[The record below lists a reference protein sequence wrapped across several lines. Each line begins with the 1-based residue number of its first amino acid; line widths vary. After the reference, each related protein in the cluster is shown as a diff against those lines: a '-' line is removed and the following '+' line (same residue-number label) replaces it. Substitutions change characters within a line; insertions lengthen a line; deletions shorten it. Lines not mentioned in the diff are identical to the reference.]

1 MDRKI
6 YAVCG
11 PTAVGK
17 TKFAIEIA
25 RFLGG
30 EIVSCDSM
38 QLYKYMDI
46 GSAKPTADERAMV
59 RHYLVDEID
68 PREPFSAAKYQKLAR
83 AAIDE
88 IFNKEKVPVI
98 TGGTGLYLNAILY
111 DMDISAPPKNPDY
124 RSRLYD
130 EAEKQ
135 GPQAVYERLQK
146 ADPQAAER
154 IHPNNVKKVVRALE
168 AAESGTK
175 VGDFSHDLKPVK
187 DYEAVLIGLTRE
199 RSLLYQRINERVDH
213 LIEAGLLSEVKHL
226 LEMGLTESDI
236 SMKGI
241 GYKEIIGYYHGEYSL
256 DEAVRLV
263 KKNTR
268 RYAKRQ
274 LTWFRRYET
283 MKWFCIS
290 DYDSDEQCLEDIF
303 LWLKK
308 R

>member
-38 QLYKYMDI
+38 HLYKYMDI

-111 DMDISAPPKNPDY
+111 DMDFSAPPKNPDY

-199 RSLLYQRINERVDH
+199 RSLLYQRINERVDQ

>member
-98 TGGTGLYLNAILY
+98 TGAQ
-111 DMDISAPPKNPDY
+111 D
-124 RSRLYD
+124 
-130 EAEKQ
+130 
-135 GPQAVYERLQK
+135 
-146 ADPQAAER
+146 
-154 IHPNNVKKVVRALE
+154 
-168 AAESGTK
+168 
-175 VGDFSHDLKPVK
+175 
-187 DYEAVLIGLTRE
+187 
-199 RSLLYQRINERVDH
+199 
-213 LIEAGLLSEVKHL
+213 
-226 LEMGLTESDI
+226 
-236 SMKGI
+236 
-241 GYKEIIGYYHGEYSL
+241 
-256 DEAVRLV
+256 
-263 KKNTR
+263 
-268 RYAKRQ
+268 
-274 LTWFRRYET
+274 
-283 MKWFCIS
+283 CI
-290 DYDSDEQCLEDIF
+290 
-303 LWLKK
+303 
-308 R
+308 

>member
-111 DMDISAPPKNPDY
+111 DMDFSAPPKNPDY

-199 RSLLYQRINERVDH
+199 RSLLYQRINERVDQ

>member
-1 MDRKI
+1 MD
-6 YAVCG
+6 
-11 PTAVGK
+11 
-17 TKFAIEIA
+17 F
-25 RFLGG
+25 
-30 EIVSCDSM
+30 
-38 QLYKYMDI
+38 
-46 GSAKPTADERAMV
+46 
-59 RHYLVDEID
+59 
-68 PREPFSAAKYQKLAR
+68 
-83 AAIDE
+83 
-88 IFNKEKVPVI
+88 
-98 TGGTGLYLNAILY
+98 
-111 DMDISAPPKNPDY
+111 SAPPKNPDY

-290 DYDSDEQCLEDIF
+290 DYDSDEQGLEDIF

>member
-111 DMDISAPPKNPDY
+111 DMDFSAPPKNPDY

-130 EAEKQ
+130 AAAKQ

-187 DYEAVLIGLTRE
+187 DYEAILIGLTRE
-199 RSLLYQRINERVDH
+199 RSLLYQRINERVDQ

-226 LEMGLTESDI
+226 LEMGLIDEGDRLQRDHRLLSRRI
-236 SMKGI
+236 FVRRSGQI
-241 GYKEIIGYYHGEYSL
+241 GKKEYPPLCKTPAHVVSAL
-256 DEAVRLV
+256 
-263 KKNTR
+263 
-268 RYAKRQ
+268 
-274 LTWFRRYET
+274 
-283 MKWFCIS
+283 
-290 DYDSDEQCLEDIF
+290 
-303 LWLKK
+303 
-308 R
+308 